1 MKSTPVT
8 TDGLTVSTE
17 RKKGGAGGVQGD
29 EAPSL
34 HNHRPRRLGI
44 GSDKVFTRALA
55 NSPFSQ

>member
-17 RKKGGAGGVQGD
+17 RKKGGAQGD